1 MAVAITRRDLSAA
14 DLRARAA
21 RMEDAR
27 AVRRALAIAL
37 VMEGASREEAAR
49 VSGMDRQTLRD
60 WVHRYNDSGLD
71 GLSNRLAPG
80 REPALTEEQEQALIR
95 WVEAGPDLARDGVV
109 RWRRVELRDRIL
121 REFGVTLHE
130 RTVGKLL
137 EKHEYCRLTV
147 RPQHPKSDPEAQA
160 TFKKTLPNWCAPP
173 SQRKR
178 LTNRLK
184 SGGRTKPASASKG
197 L

>member
-1 MAVAITRRDLSAA
+1 MAVVITRMDLSAA
-14 DLRARAA
+14 ELRARTA
-21 RMEDAR
+21 RMGDAG

-60 WVHRYNDSGLD
+60 WVHRYNDNGLD
-71 GLSNRLAPG
+71 GLSNRHAPG
-80 REPALTEEQEQALIR
+80 RKPVLTEEQEQALIE

-109 RWRRVELRDRIL
+109 RWRRVDLRDRIL

-130 RTVGKLL
+130 RTIGKLL
-137 EKHEYCRLTV
+137 DKHGYCRLTV

-160 TFKKTLPNWCAPP
+160 TFKKTSPNWCAPP
-173 SQRKR
+173 SRRKR
-178 LTNRLK
+178 PTNHLK
-184 SGGRTKPASASKG
+184 FGGRTKHVSASKG